1 MTSHDDIFSFL
12 VYFPMSLL
20 NLLDKIDKSFT
31 LQFVIV
37 RNRRKIGMTQGG
49 LHPAPS
55 IYCLQRGEERLS
67 SLESPSVGQLRAS

>member
-1 MTSHDDIFSFL
+1 MAAEDQKDETPESQSESDVPAAIAASEP
-12 VYFPMSLL
+12 VEMERKGLL
-20 NLLDKIDKSFT
+20 G
-31 LQFVIV
+31 
-37 RNRRKIGMTQGG
+37 RKIGMTQGG